1 MTYIVSERI
10 KELTNIWAEQ
20 QEKKHSPQDIK
31 IITLHLFKKRM
42 RERSMVYIMFRIFQ
56 MHRYQ

>member
-31 IITLHLFKKRM
+31 IITLHLFKK
-42 RERSMVYIMFRIFQ
+42 E
-56 MHRYQ
+56 